1 MELGTETK
9 NMIKGWAWRNFKITL
24 RTSKMTDEQIID
36 FVVKANRIREE
47 RNGC

>member
-9 NMIKGWAWRNFKITL
+9 NMIKGWSWRNFKITL
-24 RTSKMTDEQIID
+24 RTSKMTDEEIID